1 VQEFGGNLVA
11 NGNFASN
18 VTGWT
23 GWPNNAQVTRV
34 TNMLDNGALKANL
47 PDNSQYPSF
56 TLHNP
61 DLFAIQAQQWYRVRF
76 SIQSNAEGDL
86 ISGVKGQSQFTGPYT
101 TWQWQV
107 PFSAERRDLELYFQ
121 SNLTDQAQVQF
132 ENQWTEPV
140 YFLDNVEIKRV
151 SVAPVDPSDANKV
164 LVNEAASAQTMALP
178 AGCWSNVQGT
188 VLSDNVVVPAYGSV
202 AIYELPADACD
213 IATGVDASTMSANT
227 GTIHPNPA
235 VHGAP
240 IHFAPTVNARITLL
254 NMNGEVVM
262 DKRIPNGST
271 ATFLPDELAP
281 GVYVARITG
290 EDRNETQKLV
300 VQ

>member
-1 VQEFGGNLVA
+1 
-11 NGNFASN
+11 
-18 VTGWT
+18 
-23 GWPNNAQVTRV
+23 
-34 TNMLDNGALKANL
+34 
-47 PDNSQYPSF
+47 
-56 TLHNP
+56 
-61 DLFAIQAQQWYRVRF
+61 
-76 SIQSNAEGDL
+76 
-86 ISGVKGQSQFTGPYT
+86 
-101 TWQWQV
+101 
-107 PFSAERRDLELYFQ
+107 
-121 SNLTDQAQVQF
+121 
-132 ENQWTEPV
+132 
-140 YFLDNVEIKRV
+140 
-151 SVAPVDPSDANKV
+151 
-164 LVNEAASAQTMALP
+164 
-178 AGCWSNVQGT
+178 
-188 VLSDNVVVPAYGSV
+188 
-202 AIYELPADACD
+202 
-213 IATGVDASTMSANT
+213 VDASTMSANT